1 MRRALLLCL
10 GIVSV
15 TCLEFEIFP
24 GHTYLQSDTQ
34 IYVPM
39 LEQLDSP
46 GYLSRDLVATHPVL
60 TYTIYD
66 EVTLFLHNVTGL
78 SLKGA
83 LITQQLACRSAGV
96 LGAFLLAQAAGLDD
110 LLALVVATLL
120 NLGAA
125 LAGPGVSLVDHEPV
139 PGAFATGLVLLGMG
153 LLAREKPL
161 LGGLAGGIALLY
173 DARVAAPFWIVVLV
187 ALLFD
192 GHLRSLLRPAATVL
206 VIFIL
211 LLANLVQL
219 QPGVIEPQVFFGLV
233 SARVSEILRYRE
245 SNGWVSLWAQ
255 RDIWQYLAIWV
266 CGVWATARI
275 WPSLNRQLR
284 WFFGALPFLG
294 IVSVPISYLLLEQ
307 LRWSPILQIRPAAA
321 LLFTTA
327 TASLAWSIAGI
338 RAALKRKIWEASL
351 WFLLVF
357 ALPVNVRI
365 LDLLRLSN
373 PRNAIQLGF
382 CVVLG
387 GLLAVLLTQLGSTKG
402 RQLVLLIPLL
412 AILAAPSIARVGD
425 ASNMDGKPI
434 AEIAEWAENNTWG
447 SSMFLFPDAGRDLY
461 PGMFRAESRRA
472 VWVDW
477 NSGGLA
483 NYFESF
489 ADDWWERW
497 QQTMEGSFS
506 AERLQE
512 MLSLPV
518 DYYVLKRANHL
529 ADVRP
534 VFGNR
539 EFVVYD
545 ARDLRNSPAPLR
557 EAQNHQG

>member
-1 MRRALLLCL
+1 
-10 GIVSV
+10 
-15 TCLEFEIFP
+15 
-24 GHTYLQSDTQ
+24 
-34 IYVPM
+34 M
-39 LEQLDSP
+39 LERLDSP
-46 GYLSRDLVATHPVL
+46 GYLSRDLVATYPVL

-66 EVTLFLHNVTGL
+66 EVTLFLHNVIGL

-83 LITQQLACRSAGV
+83 LITQQLVGRSAGV
-96 LGAFLLAQAAGLDD
+96 LGAFLLARAAGLDD
-110 LLALVVATLL
+110 LLAFLVAALL

-125 LAGPGVSLVDHEPV
+125 LAGPGVSLVEYEPV

-161 LGGLAGGIALLY
+161 LAGLAAGVALLY

-187 ALLFD
+187 ALIFD
-192 GHLRSLLRPAATVL
+192 GHLRSLLRPAVTVL
-206 VIFIL
+206 LVFIL

-219 QPGVIEPQVFFGLV
+219 QPGIIEPQIFFGQV
-233 SARVSEILRYRE
+233 SARMSNILRYRA

-255 RDIWQYLAIWV
+255 REIWQYLVIWV

-275 WPSLNRQLR
+275 WPTLNRQLR
-284 WFFGALPFLG
+284 WFFVALPFLG

-307 LRWSPILQIRPAAA
+307 LRWSLILQVRPAGE
-321 LLFTTA
+321 LLFTVA
-327 TASLAWSIAGI
+327 TASLACSIAGI
-338 RAALKRKIWEASL
+338 RAALKRKGWEALL

-357 ALPVNVRI
+357 VLPVNARV
-365 LDLLRLSN
+365 LDLLRVSN
-373 PRNAIQLGF
+373 LRNAIQLAF
-382 CVVLG
+382 CVAVA
-387 GLLAVLLTQLGSTKG
+387 GLLALLLTQFGSTKV
-402 RQLVLLIPLL
+402 RRLVLLIPVL
-412 AILAAPSIARVGD
+412 AIVAAPSIGRVEND
-425 ASNMDGKPI
+425 SKIDRKPI

-461 PGMFRAESRRA
+461 PGIFRAESRRA

-477 NSGGLA
+477 NSGSLA

-489 ADDWWERW
+489 ANEWWERW

-506 AERLQE
+506 AARLQE

-534 VFGNR
+534 VFRNR

-557 EAQNHQG
+557 RAQAHTG